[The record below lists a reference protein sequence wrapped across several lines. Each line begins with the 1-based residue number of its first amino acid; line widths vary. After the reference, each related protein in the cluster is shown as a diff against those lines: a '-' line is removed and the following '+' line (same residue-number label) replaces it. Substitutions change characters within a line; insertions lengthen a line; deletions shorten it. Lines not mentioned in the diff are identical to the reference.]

1 MLYALQHRFVMY
13 QLPVIPLLLKI
24 DPNPENAK
32 DSSTQET
39 IFSQHLLVCA
49 LQELGSLVQGLA
61 SSASALLADQV
72 QCDPVESK

>member
-1 MLYALQHRFVMY
+1 MKKEIAHPLYTL
-13 QLPVIPLLLKI
+13 
-24 DPNPENAK
+24 DPNPDNAK

-49 LQELGSLVQGLA
+49 LQELGSLVHSLA

-72 QCDPVESK
+72 KK

>member
-1 MLYALQHRFVMY
+1 MC
-13 QLPVIPLLLKI
+13 IDI

-32 DSSTQET
+32 DTSTQET

-72 QCDPVESK
+72 RLFSVS

>member
-1 MLYALQHRFVMY
+1 MV
-13 QLPVIPLLLKI
+13 

-49 LQELGSLVQGLA
+49 LQELGSLVHSQA

-72 QCDPVESK
+72 E